1 MGDVNSG
8 ADEVKLAEEFNA
20 AHPDIEV
27 KFEPIPSEGYG
38 TKLTT
43 SLAAGQAPDV
53 FLVGEGDYFK
63 YVDKGVIEPLDDYLS
78 KDTSFNLDIFQKDLI
93 ENMKI
98 DGKQYYL
105 PKDFN
110 PLALWYNKRMFDEAG
125 IPYPT
130 DEWTWDDMIAT
141 AQKLTKKDGNK
152 YTQFGFNAG
161 KWEYPIYTYLWDYGT
176 DIASEDGTTA
186 EGYMNSEKTIAA
198 MEQYVSWSKG
208 DNRVSPTPLDSETLG
223 GDSSM
228 FMTDKLAMM
237 ITGRWIK
244 GDLDKSDVQY
254 GSALIPKNTDGTR
267 SSIIASAGWAVNAA
281 GKNKE
286 AAYELVKW
294 LSGTDAQKLRSA
306 NGKVL
311 PATVKELD
319 AVKAKEVADKPV
331 IEMMDYAKNRSRCV
345 LPMDLYLL
353 RNLPRRWRKCCSANR
368 MSRVLWMKLRRTL
381 TAKSSKTMQ
390 VSRRPCRFTFFIK
403 EAAMRNSKS
412 ERAGYWFI
420 MPWFVGLLL
429 FTIGPMLFSL
439 LLAFSKWDIITG
451 VKSIEWVGLDNFKT
465 MFHDEL
471 FYQSLKVTFIFAL
484 VSVPLYQ
491 AASLLIALML
501 NMRNKGMKFFRL
513 IYFMPSVIPAVAASM
528 MWIMIFNPEYGILN
542 RALAFSV
549 CRVQPGFKIKL
560 CAGCIDC
567 YGFVG
572 HWQHHHHLFV
582 RLARRSRGAV
592 RGGEPGWC
600 RTVSTVFNITL
611 PMISPTVFFNVI
623 MGIIGGFQYFT
634 QAFVMTNGGPLNS
647 TLFYNLYLY
656 NKAFTDFE
664 MGYASALSWV
674 LFIIILAFTLLVIR
688 SSSMWVYYQGDNEKD

>member
-1 MGDVNSG
+1 MKKGSASLVMMLVLVLVLSACTSGGSNSAEGGKAEKVKLTFSVWGDVNSG

-53 FLVGEGDYFK
+53 FLVGEGDYYK

-98 DGKQYYL
+98 EGKQYYL

-176 DIASEDGTTA
+176 DIANEDGTAA
-186 EGYMNSEKTIAA
+186 EGYMNSDKTIAA
-198 MEQYVSWSKG
+198 MDQYVSWSQG
-208 DNRVSPTPLDSETLG
+208 DSRVSPTPLDSETLG

-254 GSALIPKNTDGTR
+254 GSALIPQNTDGTR
-267 SSIIASAGWAVNAA
+267 SSIIASAGWAINAA

-319 AVKAKEVADKPV
+319 EVKAKEVADKPV
-331 IEMMDYAKNRSRCV
+331 IEMMDYAKKPVTMRSTNGPVFVEEFTKALEKV
-345 LPMDLYLL
+345 LLGKQDVKGALD
-353 RNLPRRWRKCCSANR
+353 
-368 MSRVLWMKLRRTL
+368 
-381 TAKSSKTMQ
+381 
-390 VSRRPCRFTFFIK
+390 
-403 EAAMRNSKS
+403 EAAKNVDS
-412 ERAGYWFI
+412 
-420 MPWFVGLLL
+420 
-429 FTIGPMLFSL
+429 
-439 LLAFSKWDIITG
+439 
-451 VKSIEWVGLDNFKT
+451 
-465 MFHDEL
+465 
-471 FYQSLKVTFIFAL
+471 
-484 VSVPLYQ
+484 
-491 AASLLIALML
+491 
-501 NMRNKGMKFFRL
+501 
-513 IYFMPSVIPAVAASM
+513 
-528 MWIMIFNPEYGILN
+528 
-542 RALAFSV
+542 
-549 CRVQPGFKIKL
+549 KIK
-560 CAGCIDC
+560 
-567 YGFVG
+567 
-572 HWQHHHHLFV
+572 
-582 RLARRSRGAV
+582 
-592 RGGEPGWC
+592 
-600 RTVSTVFNITL
+600 
-611 PMISPTVFFNVI
+611 
-623 MGIIGGFQYFT
+623 
-634 QAFVMTNGGPLNS
+634 
-647 TLFYNLYLY
+647 
-656 NKAFTDFE
+656 
-664 MGYASALSWV
+664 
-674 LFIIILAFTLLVIR
+674 
-688 SSSMWVYYQGDNEKD
+688 